1 MSSTTP
7 AAVILVPGFWLGAW
21 AWDEGVAALH
31 TGGVEATAL
40 TLPGLESADTDR
52 SAVGLEDHVAAIV
65 AAVQSA
71 PAPPV
76 LAVHSGA
83 GFSGYAAS
91 DRAADR
97 LAAMVYVDTAPG
109 IGAMVPDFPGD
120 EMPLDWVSLSAEE
133 NLDGLTEE
141 QLATFRRRAVPQP
154 GAVLRDAVPL
164 TDDARRD
171 VPSTFVCTS
180 FTAAQYRAYAESE
193 EAPWLAG
200 IRELRNTTWLDLPT
214 SHWPMWSR
222 PAELATIIAD
232 VARAHSR
239 PAP

>member
-1 MSSTTP
+1 MTSTTP
-7 AAVILVPGFWLGAW
+7 APVILVPGFWLGAW
-21 AWDEGVAALH
+21 AWEEVVAALR

-40 TLPGLESADTDR
+40 TLPGLESAAADR
-52 SAVGLEDHVAAIV
+52 SAVGLADHVASIV
-65 AAVQSA
+65 VAVESA

-91 DRAADR
+91 DLVPDL

-109 IGAMVPDFPGD
+109 VGALAPDFTGT
-120 EMPLDWVSLSAEE
+120 EMPLDWDELSAEE
-133 NLDGLTEE
+133 NLDGLSEE
-141 QLATFRRRAVPQP
+141 QLATFRERAVPEP
-154 GAVLRDAVPL
+154 GAVVREAATLRN
-164 TDDARRD
+164 DARLD

-180 FTAAQYRAYAESE
+180 FTAAQYRTYAESE

-200 IRELRNTTWLDLPT
+200 IRELRDTTWLDLPT

-239 PAP
+239 PVP